1 MLKDQLIALGRN
13 RERGKNAI
21 KARNRQ
27 DQIFPACFCVDQ
39 VDTMSEQ
46 ADIHTA
52 VNMKFDDC
60 NRKQA
65 KVRDLPSMH
74 NLGSGTRRKFSPAT

>member
-1 MLKDQLIALGRN
+1 
-13 RERGKNAI
+13 
-21 KARNRQ
+21 
-27 DQIFPACFCVDQ
+27 
-39 VDTMSEQ
+39 MSEQ

-74 NLGSGTRRKFSPAT
+74 TLGSGTRRKFTRFRVLVGRKRSAETGLRKKGQMRQKQPWLQKDFGARRLNAG